1 MFSGRLHNIWHSA
14 TFRLGIR
21 FMALFAVSFLI
32 GGALIYWQTE
42 TLMERELRGLI
53 DAEIAEMQDFYNRF
67 GADRVASEI
76 EERLVEDPFWVSF
89 MLDSECRPIAGNSEW
104 MGRGHRPFDLCQN
117 VDDEGWVFFEVDV
130 EQIQTGSSGSAYD
143 DDIFGRLIP
152 MSEEHDIIVG
162 RMAGNLED
170 ALNIMFDALMYGLLV
185 TLGLAFIGSV
195 TMARSVT
202 NRLETMNR
210 ISRQIRRGDLS
221 RRMPSSK
228 GGDEFDRLGGN
239 LNEMLDQIET
249 LMVGVRDVSNAIAHD
264 LRTPLTRL
272 RNHLEQLQ
280 EDASDPEMRG
290 KIEATLGEADS
301 LLQTFSSLLRIAQ
314 IEAGNRRR
322 EFGVVELN
330 DLIDDVVEL
339 YEPLAAE
346 KTVHLTAATKGNINA
361 SGDRDLLFQAISN
374 IVDNA
379 IKYTPPDGSV
389 AIELESTPTG
399 VRIDVV
405 DSGSGIPESEKE
417 RVFERFYRLEK
428 HRGSF
433 GSGLGLSL
441 VSAVVSLHGGTISLL
456 NGDPGLRVR
465 MQLPMT

>member
-1 MFSGRLHNIWHSA
+1 MFSGRLHNTWHSA

-32 GGALIYWQTE
+32 VGTLIYWQTE

-53 DAEIAEMQDFYNRF
+53 DAEIAEMQDFYTRF
-67 GADRVASEI
+67 GSERVASEI

-89 MLDSECRPIAGNSEW
+89 MLDGECRPIAGNSEW

-117 VDDEGWVFFEVDV
+117 IDEDGWVLFEVDV
-130 EQIQTGSSGSAYD
+130 DQPSAGSSGSAYD
-143 DDIFGRLIP
+143 DDIFGRHVAL
-152 MSEEHDIIVG
+152 SEDHNIIVG

-170 ALNIMFDALMYGLLV
+170 AQNIMFDALSWGLMV
-185 TLGLAFIGSV
+185 TLALAFIGSV
-195 TMARSVT
+195 SMARSVN
-202 NRLETMNR
+202 NRLEGMNR

-221 RRMPSSK
+221 RRMPSSES
-228 GGDEFDRLGGN
+228 GDEFDRLGGN

-280 EDASDPEMRG
+280 EDASDAGMRS
-290 KIEATLGEADS
+290 KIEETLGEADS

-322 EFGVVELN
+322 EFGKVELN
-330 DLIDDVVEL
+330 DLIDDIVEL

-346 KTVHLTAATKGNINA
+346 KNVRLNATAKGKINA
-361 SGDRDLLFQAISN
+361 SGDRDLLFQAMSN

-379 IKYTPPDGSV
+379 IKYTPPDGTV
-389 AIELESTPTG
+389 AIELDSTPTTA
-399 VRIDVV
+399 RIDVL

-465 MQLPMT
+465 MQLPMA

>member
-1 MFSGRLHNIWHSA
+1 MFSGRLHNTWHSA

-32 GGALIYWQTE
+32 VGALIYWQTE
-42 TLMERELRGLI
+42 SLMERELRGLI
-53 DAEIAEMQDFYNRF
+53 DAEIAEMQDFYTRF
-67 GADRVASEI
+67 GPDRVASEI
-76 EERLVEDPFWVSF
+76 EERLDDDPFWVTF

-117 VDDEGWVFFEVDV
+117 VDEDGWVLFEVDV
-130 EQIQTGSSGSAYD
+130 GQTGAGSSGSAYD
-143 DDIFGRLIP
+143 DDIYGRLMP
-152 MSEEHDIIVG
+152 LSDDHDIIAG

-170 ALNIMFDALMYGLLV
+170 AQNIMFDALSWGLLV
-185 TLGLAFIGSV
+185 TLALAFVGSV
-195 TMARSVT
+195 SLARSVN
-202 NRLETMNR
+202 NRLENMNR

-280 EDASDPEMRG
+280 EDAADAEMRG
-290 KIEATLGEADS
+290 KIEETLGEADS

-322 EFGVVELN
+322 EFGEVELN

-346 KTVHLTAATKGNINA
+346 KNVHLRATAKGKINA

-374 IVDNA
+374 VVDNA

-389 AIELESTPTG
+389 AIELDSTPTSA
-399 VRIDVV
+399 RIDVL
-405 DSGSGIPESEKE
+405 DSGSGIPESERE